1 MSENW
6 RDAALPAADRV
17 ASLLA
22 AMTVEQ
28 RIALALS
35 DFAALYVSPGGSAP
49 RALAG
54 FARVRLAP
62 GQTAPVRVELPA
74 DDLPTGEVG
83 FLVGSSSR
91 DIRRTVTVTLEA
103 SEAHAVHP

>member
-1 MSENW
+1 
-6 RDAALPAADRV
+6 
-17 ASLLA
+17 
-22 AMTVEQ
+22 
-28 RIALALS
+28 
-35 DFAALYVSPGGSAP
+35 VSPGGSAP